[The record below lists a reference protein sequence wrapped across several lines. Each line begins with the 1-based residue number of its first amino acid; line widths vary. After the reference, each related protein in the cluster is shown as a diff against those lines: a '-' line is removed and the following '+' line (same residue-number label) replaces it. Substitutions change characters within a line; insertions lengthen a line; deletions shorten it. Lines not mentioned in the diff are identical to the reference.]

1 MNRPNRRQV
10 LAGGAAAIAA
20 PMLTAGATAQPAA
33 AARPAAAAQPPAV
46 ADGRGGGRDVLPG
59 ADVLA
64 ADRWALLAGR
74 RVGIITNP
82 TGVLRD
88 LTHEVDSIAATDAV
102 DLRAVFGPE
111 HGFRGTGQAGDAE
124 DTTIDPR
131 TGVTIYNAY
140 GATVAKMVE
149 FYQRAGVDTIV
160 FDIQDVGARFYTYIW
175 TMYLGM
181 QAAVS
186 TGASFVVLD
195 RPNPVGGT
203 AFGPMLDPA
212 FASGVGRKPIVQQ
225 HGMTIGELARLFDAE
240 FLPADAGGRLRSL
253 EVVQV
258 RGWRRDDLW
267 SDTGLPWVLPSPNMP
282 TESTAL
288 VYPGTCLFE
297 GTVFSE
303 GRGTTRPFEIV
314 GGPVATAD
322 RAGVDWRWASE
333 CSAAQLP
340 GVAFREAYFTPTFSK
355 HTGVVCGGVQV
366 HLTDPPRFDAITT
379 AVTMMVIARRLYG
392 PAVFAWRPDNYIDK
406 LSGSA
411 RLRQMV
417 DAGAGADEI
426 VGAWRA
432 ELDGF
437 RRLRE
442 QYLLYR

>member
-1 MNRPNRRQV
+1 MRPMNKLTRRSV
-10 LAGGAAAIAA
+10 LAGGAAALAA
-20 PMLTAGATAQPAA
+20 PVLAGGSTQASAQEAQQPDF
-33 AARPAAAAQPPAV
+33 RPEFH
-46 ADGRGGGRDVLPG
+46 GRPVVPG
-59 ADVLA
+59 VDVLA
-64 ADRWALLAGR
+64 ADDWDLLRGR
-74 RVGIITNP
+74 RVGVITNP

-88 LTHEVDSIAATDAV
+88 LTHEVDSLAAADRI

-140 GATVAKMVE
+140 GANVAKMIE
-149 FYQRAGVDTIV
+149 FYQRSGVDTVV

-181 QAAVS
+181 QAAVA
-186 TGASFVVLD
+186 TNASFVVLD
-195 RPNPVGGT
+195 RPNPIGGY

-212 FASGVGRKPIVQQ
+212 FSSGVGRKPIVQQ

-253 EVVQV
+253 EIVEV
-258 RGWRRDDLW
+258 RGWRRRTLW
-267 SDTGLPWVLPSPNMP
+267 AETGLPWVLPSPNMP
-282 TESTAL
+282 TPDTAL

-303 GRGTTRPFEIV
+303 GRGTTRPFELI
-314 GGPVATAD
+314 GGPMATAT
-322 RAGVDWRWASE
+322 RPGVDWRWAEE
-333 CSAAQLP
+333 CNAARLP
-340 GVAFREAYFTPTFSK
+340 GVRFREAYFTPTFSK
-355 HTGVVCGGVQV
+355 HVGVACAGVQV
-366 HLTDPPRFDAITT
+366 HLTDPERFEAIRT
-379 AVTMMVIARRLYG
+379 AVTMIVTARRLYG
-392 PAVFAWRPDNYIDK
+392 STVFAWRSDNYIDK

-417 DAGAGADEI
+417 DAGAGVDEV
-426 VGAWRA
+426 VGAWQA
-432 ELDGF
+432 ELAAF
-437 RRLRE
+437 RRMRE